1 MPESTYF
8 FSTSSDSFYGCAVM
22 RLASCARGKKIY
34 INNYF
39 FIWFVADSIEISKTA
54 PIQTNAHIHMHRT
67 PHTPLWKKQL
77 YSVNQ
82 SQLEYVCT
90 NKTKPIFGSF
100 ENIHIF
106 LLLWWW
112 EALCEV
118 CARCRTDLGER
129 NGGVGTG
136 RERERDWE
144 KKATTGGISICL
156 QWIARITLHIFALL
170 AARMLLWSCNE

>member
-1 MPESTYF
+1 MPESTNF

-136 RERERDWE
+136 REREIER